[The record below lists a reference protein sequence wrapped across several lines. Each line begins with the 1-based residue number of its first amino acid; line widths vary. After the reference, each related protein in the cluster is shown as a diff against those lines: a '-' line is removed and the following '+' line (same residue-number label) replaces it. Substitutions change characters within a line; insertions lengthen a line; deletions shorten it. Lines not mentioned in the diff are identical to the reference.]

1 MQQVQRLPLL
11 IKITKRCSSCNHTL
25 VKPDVK
31 RADPV
36 KDRHKDRDRQ
46 SYKIKLVAASY
57 LPQVELGNR
66 RRLRGTEVSTV
77 SKRTG
82 NVPLSEQPREL
93 GGLDDRRDSS
103 LLPRTS
109 EDLSKDGIEARRSV
123 LPLRGIEESERLD
136 AALRP
141 GISVSPISS

>member
-82 NVPLSEQPREL
+82 IVPLSDPRES
-93 GGLDDRRDSS
+93 GGLDGRRNSS

-109 EDLSKDGIEARRSV
+109 EDLSKDGSEARRSV
-123 LPLRGIEESERLD
+123 LPLRGIEESEKLD

-141 GISVSPISS
+141 GISVSTTSS